1 MAAPGIST
9 LGVRLAWAPG
19 TPQTLPTSAQVTWL
33 TRINATSEITIEP
46 ETIDASALED
56 YVEKSIAG
64 RASTGGTYA
73 VTVNETDETQAEW
86 EDVFTASAAGEGV
99 WFIEYVPGL
108 SKCNYIFAQTPT
120 IYPKSAKDQNGL
132 LTVDIQNTIVEYHG
146 YDELITP
153 PTT

>member
-1 MAAPGIST
+1 MAVPGIST

-19 TPQTLPTSAQVTWL
+19 TPQTLPTSSQVTWL

-46 ETIDASALED
+46 EVIDASSLED
-56 YVEKSIAG
+56 FTEKSIAG
-64 RASTGGTYA
+64 RASTGGTYT

-86 EDVFTASAAGEGV
+86 AEVFTASAAGEGV
-99 WFIEYVPGL
+99 WLVEYVPGL
-108 SKCNYIFAQTPT
+108 AKCNYIFVQTPT
-120 IYPKSAKDQNGL
+120 IYPKSAKDQNSL
-132 LTVDIQNTIVEYHG
+132 LTVDIQCTIVEYHG